1 MSANL
6 GKRLKREILAK
17 PKQAGALAAL
27 VVLAAW
33 FWAPLVSKWFGGT
46 AAMTTTAPSSTAAPA
61 STPATTTT
69 APLAAPLAP
78 VATATVAT
86 AGPAVAQPTW
96 RQLAAAIDADPH
108 MKPASELAI
117 DRNPFAPL
125 PTAVPAARTETAP
138 PAAIAEIPSDPTPD
152 ELGLVLSSTVVGGR
166 RQTAVVNGRV
176 YRPGGEVRIDDE
188 IAFVVTSVAPRRI
201 VLSRNGQDYQLTIPQ
216 PE

>member
-6 GKRLKREILAK
+6 GKRLKREVLAK

-33 FWAPLVSKWFGGT
+33 FWAPLVSKWFGGGSATAPAAPVTATATPANGPSAAPSGPVATPT
-46 AAMTTTAPSSTAAPA
+46 AALVSAAPA
-61 STPATTTT
+61 TM
-69 APLAAPLAP
+69 
-78 VATATVAT
+78 
-86 AGPAVAQPTW
+86 QPTW

-108 MKPASELAI
+108 MRPTGELAI

-125 PTAVPAARTETAP
+125 PTAAPVAPVQTAP
-138 PAAIAEIPSDPTPD
+138 PTAIVEAPSDPTPD

-188 IAFVVTSVAPRRI
+188 IAFVVTSVAKRRI
-201 VLSRNGQDYQLTIPQ
+201 VLSRHGQVYELTIPE

>member
-17 PKQAGALAAL
+17 PKQAGALGAL
-27 VVLAAW
+27 VLLAAW
-33 FWAPLVSKWFGGT
+33 FWAPLMSKWFGG
-46 AAMTTTAPSSTAAPA
+46 ASATTVPAAPA
-61 STPATTTT
+61 TATATPAI
-69 APLAAPLAP
+69 APSAAPGGP
-78 VATATVAT
+78 VATPTAASMSAAPAT
-86 AGPAVAQPTW
+86 AQPTW

-108 MKPASELAI
+108 MQPASELAI
-117 DRNPFAPL
+117 ARNPFAPL
-125 PTAVPAARTETAP
+125 PTAAPLVPVQTAP
-138 PAAIAEIPSDPTPD
+138 PAAIAEAPSDPTPD

-188 IAFVVTSVAPRRI
+188 IAFVVTSVAKRRI
-201 VLSRNGQDYQLTIPQ
+201 VLSRHGQDYELTIPD